1 MGEANPAIRVR
12 VAGVILN
19 NAGELLVVRQNN
31 KPFWVLPGGT
41 LEFGERLESCLV
53 RELVEELNLSIA
65 VNHLF
70 AVNEFIQ
77 PSDDERSG
85 RHVVDHTFVATLLS
99 DESVLVMS
107 DDENLNEVKWVP
119 LDKVEQLPL
128 MSPVIAKQLHGQTP
142 TTLHTVS
149 ASYLVG

>member
-19 NAGELLVVRQNN
+19 KTGECLVVRQND

-41 LEFGERLESCLV
+41 LEFGETLENCLV
-53 RELVEELNLSIA
+53 RELMEELSLSIV

-77 PSDDERSG
+77 LSDDERSG
-85 RHVVDHTFVATLLS
+85 KHVVDHTFMATLLS
-99 DESVLVMS
+99 DESALVMS
-107 DDENLNEVKWVP
+107 DDENLNEVKWVS
-119 LDKVEQLPL
+119 LDKVAQLPL
-128 MSPVIAKQLHGQTP
+128 MPSVIARQLQGQTP
-142 TTLHTVS
+142 ETLHTVT
-149 ASYLVG
+149 ASYLAG